1 MVTVYTSNSCASC
14 RKAIKWLEE
23 NHIEYKEINFFTSK
37 LSKDDIVYMLKNS
50 DNGFEDIISTRSKIF
65 SELDL
70 DIDEL
75 KFNDLVDLILK
86 HPSILKRP
94 IIVND
99 VNLQV
104 GYNDDDIRVFI
115 PKEVRAKWVC
125 ENCKTCNFNKDLNV
139 ALTRIKDKQN
149 NKI

>member
-125 ENCKTCNFNKDLNV
+125 ENCKTCKFNKDLNV

>member
-65 SELDL
+65 SELNL

>member
-1 MVTVYTSNSCASC
+1 M
-14 RKAIKWLEE
+14 
-23 NHIEYKEINFFTSK
+23 
-37 LSKDDIVYMLKNS
+37 
-50 DNGFEDIISTRSKIF
+50 
-65 SELDL
+65 
-70 DIDEL
+70 
-75 KFNDLVDLILK
+75 
-86 HPSILKRP
+86 
-94 IIVND
+94 ND